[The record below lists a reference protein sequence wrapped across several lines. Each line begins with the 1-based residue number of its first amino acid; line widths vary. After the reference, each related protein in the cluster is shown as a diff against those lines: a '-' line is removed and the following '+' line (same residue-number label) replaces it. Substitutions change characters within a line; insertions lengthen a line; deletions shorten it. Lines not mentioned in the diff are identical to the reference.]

1 MPLMTY
7 AISNIFQKRYA
18 YADTESKKKKV
29 LDDSKQIMLFSSLIL
44 VIPGIILLSL
54 FFPDQFSKGDLITL
68 SLATFLV
75 AVIELRAAQLRVDKN
90 EQIIS
95 LFLKRIVFEHILRI
109 PLIIYLCDT
118 QTELYLLI
126 LISIIPTALT
136 EIDKQYLPNRN
147 SVNTEII
154 RKNFSIFIASVAGV
168 IVMFF
173 DKVLLVSYVDSI
185 TLATLFICTRFA
197 NAISVLFT
205 KTYSLHLQGTVY
217 NSVKILRQDE
227 IESFF
232 RGLYK
237 QNYNYSLIATISIYL
252 LSIIA
257 LFYFEKYQI
266 FTMSSNYSSLLFAS
280 CISAFLFSLN
290 FTASYLLTSQERF
303 NVYAL
308 LNVTSL
314 FTIAIFTNL
323 FIPKISGTI
332 YLMILIVL
340 PAYINFML
348 LNVGVVL
355 IYYRYH
361 LRNILIANLLLMS
374 LFILNIYF
382 LNG

>member
-1 MPLMTY
+1 MQFQ
-7 AISNIFQKRYA
+7 IF
-18 YADTESKKKKV
+18 SKKDMLMPRLEREKKV
-29 LDDSKQIMLFSSLIL
+29 LDDSKQIMLNSSLIF

-75 AVIELRAAQLRVDKN
+75 AVIELRAAQLRVDKD
-90 EQIIS
+90 ERIIF

-136 EIDKQYLPNRN
+136 EIDKQYLPKRS

-154 RKNFSIFIASVAGV
+154 RKNFSIFIASIAGV

-173 DKVLLVSYVDSI
+173 DKVLLVNFVDSI

-217 NSVKILRQDE
+217 NSVKILEHDE
-227 IESFF
+227 IEYYF

-237 QNYNYSLIATISIYL
+237 QNFNYSFLATISVYL
-252 LSIIA
+252 ISMMA
-257 LFYFEKYQI
+257 LFFLENYQI
-266 FTMSSNYSSLLFAS
+266 YTMSSNYSSLLFAA

-290 FTASYLLTSQERF
+290 FTASYIFTSQERF
-303 NVYAL
+303 NIYAL

-314 FTIAIFTNL
+314 FALHLTLNQSLEYRLEFYEHHSLHHYDQSNQKGHL
-323 FIPKISGTI
+323 NYI
-332 YLMILIVL
+332 YQ
-340 PAYINFML
+340 ML
-348 LNVGVVL
+348 LPHD
-355 IYYRYH
+355 H
-361 LRNILIANLLLMS
+361 L
-374 LFILNIYF
+374 
-382 LNG
+382 